1 MLKSKNVNGE
11 EKYEVDEAIKRILIS
26 LFKPSNKWIK
36 AARRHRDYPNE
47 VRRQKQKAERQQE
60 GGQGP
65 RRKSIMPNIL

>member
-47 VRRQKQKAERQQE
+47 VRR
-60 GGQGP
+60 
-65 RRKSIMPNIL
+65 